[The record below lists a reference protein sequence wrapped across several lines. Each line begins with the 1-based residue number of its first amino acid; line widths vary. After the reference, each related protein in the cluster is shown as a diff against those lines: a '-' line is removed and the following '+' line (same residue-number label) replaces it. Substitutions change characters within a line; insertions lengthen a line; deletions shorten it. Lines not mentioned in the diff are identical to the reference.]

1 MFPVLGALP
10 DKGLRICNT
19 TGIYDSLL
27 WYLPKTI
34 LSLGLACPKAP
45 ILVMELHTRMVLR
58 SDNLKSEYTL
68 FIARHRSTPR
78 KGLVSHP
85 KVA

>member
-19 TGIYDSLL
+19 TGIYDSRS

-45 ILVMELHTRMVLR
+45 TLVMELHTWMIWR
-58 SDNLKSEYTL
+58 SDNLKSDYTL
-68 FIARHRSTPR
+68 FTARHRSTPR

-85 KVA
+85 KIA